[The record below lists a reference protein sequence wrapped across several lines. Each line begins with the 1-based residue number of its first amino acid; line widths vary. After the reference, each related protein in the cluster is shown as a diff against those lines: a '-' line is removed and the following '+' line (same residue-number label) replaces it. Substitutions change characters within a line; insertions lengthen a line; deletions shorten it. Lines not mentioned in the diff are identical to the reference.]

1 VPLRTLFEHSTL
13 EDFVAARRVSIR
25 RIGRRRLLPCR
36 TATALALSYAQERQW
51 FLWQLEPTSTAYHVP
66 AALRLRG
73 ELDLPAL
80 QRSFD
85 ALLERHESCA
95 PASSNSRGRPCK

>member
-13 EDFVAARRVSIR
+13 EDFVAARWVSIR

-36 TATALALSYAQERQW
+36 AATALALSYAQERQW
-51 FLWQLEPTSTAYHVP
+51 FLWQLEPTSTAYTSRRP
-66 AALRLRG
+66 APARRAG
-73 ELDLPAL
+73 SAAL

-85 ALLERHESCA
+85 ALIERHESLRT
-95 PASSNSRGRPCK
+95 ASSNSRGRPCK